1 MVSMLARVGSCS
13 QSTLKESL
21 SAQPN
26 LDGRL
31 TDCLTRLVVLGV
43 LLRSSEGRFSIDWAS
58 GLSVGQILTDA
69 KGRCVFRNEE
79 GNEYPVS
86 QRQARR
92 VLPGDR
98 VLCRLQQ
105 RGRSRSFAVA
115 VVMVLAPAAALSLG
129 HFEARP
135 KGGVVTSNGHWQTK
149 DVRILPGDT
158 LGARTGRMVWVE
170 RLSHPFY
177 ENQVTGRIVKVI
189 EDMGPVGR
197 LIEGLIERHG
207 LPIDAYELTPA
218 LLEAFDQKRL
228 QPADPQRVD
237 LTSLPFVTID
247 GENAKDFDDA
257 LYCRIDK
264 DRFLLDVAIADVSFW
279 VEAGDALDLDA
290 RTRGNSVYLADRVLP
305 MLPER
310 LSNDLCSLRP
320 NEDRL
325 AFICRMEINDQGEV
339 VSSEFFEATICSVAR
354 LTYRE
359 VDLFLS
365 GANESGACERRA
377 VQENLRALES
387 LSRSLLVRRHLRGS
401 VDFEFPESKYRFDA
415 QGWIDT
421 CWTEPRG
428 VSTHIVEEAMLAA
441 NICAAEALTHRVGS
455 AGMYRIHEPPDP
467 EDIRG
472 LRKVLGLFG
481 VKLSGG
487 KAPSSRD
494 LSHCLSTIRKKGEG
508 FQGLQTLI
516 LRCMA
521 QARYTAQPH
530 AHFALGFAAYTHF
543 TSPIRRYPDL
553 IVHRLLKDR
562 LGLSRLGSLALSERE
577 LEETAAHC
585 SRTERAAESA
595 ERDAIASLK
604 AQWMGKHLGEVFD
617 AQISSVTSFGLFVTL
632 RSVPIEG
639 LVHISTLG
647 EDFFEFD
654 PVLLTLSGRRTGE
667 RFRLGDS
674 ISVKAA
680 AADVDLA
687 RIDFIRN
694 AKPTAVGRG
703 RKKVR
708 PRSR

>member
-1 MVSMLARVGSCS
+1 
-13 QSTLKESL
+13 
-21 SAQPN
+21 
-26 LDGRL
+26 
-31 TDCLTRLVVLGV
+31 
-43 LLRSSEGRFSIDWAS
+43 
-58 GLSVGQILTDA
+58 
-69 KGRCVFRNEE
+69 
-79 GNEYPVS
+79 
-86 QRQARR
+86 
-92 VLPGDR
+92 
-98 VLCRLQQ
+98 
-105 RGRSRSFAVA
+105 
-115 VVMVLAPAAALSLG
+115 
-129 HFEARP
+129 
-135 KGGVVTSNGHWQTK
+135 
-149 DVRILPGDT
+149 
-158 LGARTGRMVWVE
+158 
-170 RLSHPFY
+170 
-177 ENQVTGRIVKVI
+177 
-189 EDMGPVGR
+189 
-197 LIEGLIERHG
+197 
-207 LPIDAYELTPA
+207 
-218 LLEAFDQKRL
+218 
-228 QPADPQRVD
+228 
-237 LTSLPFVTID
+237 
-247 GENAKDFDDA
+247 
-257 LYCRIDK
+257 
-264 DRFLLDVAIADVSFW
+264 
-279 VEAGDALDLDA
+279 
-290 RTRGNSVYLADRVLP
+290 
-305 MLPER
+305 
-310 LSNDLCSLRP
+310 
-320 NEDRL
+320 
-325 AFICRMEINDQGEV
+325 
-339 VSSEFFEATICSVAR
+339 
-354 LTYRE
+354 

-577 LEETAAHC
+577 LEEAAAHC